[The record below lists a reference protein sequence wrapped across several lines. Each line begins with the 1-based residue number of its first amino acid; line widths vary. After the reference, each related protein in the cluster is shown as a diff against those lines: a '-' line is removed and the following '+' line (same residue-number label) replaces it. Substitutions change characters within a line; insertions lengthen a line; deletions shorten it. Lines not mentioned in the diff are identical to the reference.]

1 MSLVRKSCCG
11 SFCVVAGSDKCC
23 EHEIRHEIH
32 YLVCDYNY
40 KQWEDVE
47 WKRKRFR
54 CPPCSKTPY
63 CEPLLETRIIKTGPG
78 CMTILRGKKQ
88 VAQLKPDRKMS
99 YCDTL
104 LETKFIKA
112 GPRGKTILREKKHS
126 PQLVPASYRSSC
138 GHYCRDD
145 GSLECCLCQRPTTPP
160 PSRWPENMCDCCLT
174 RHDSQRKVKYRNDRV
189 YNSYSRGRTGKR
201 SKRKTSCKLPAL
213 NHPLAE
219 EVDEMCLDF
228 SFSLSEEDSQG
239 NMSEDIGH
247 HNVALMPL
255 ALSSRDD
262 SVLELTL
269 GDWPCLT
276 HLRENDGSEW
286 PCLTHQQKNDGS
298 DVGSLL
304 HPKADQDESESDS
317 ECESL
322 ILVEEDEWELLSA
335 TGSVWTLESS
345 STQSPR
351 SFRDAVLTDRST
363 AMLPEKR
370 KVTVQPKGIRH
381 HCCMTPNQDTL
392 DDDFLSNLREE
403 YKGGRGGKTKKMFH
417 REHKGRRGL
426 DHRYDRWDDTHG
438 SLQQRD
444 KDNLRTK
451 LICKSL
457 VA

>member
-1 MSLVRKSCCG
+1 M
-11 SFCVVAGSDKCC
+11 CVA
-23 EHEIRHEIH
+23 
-32 YLVCDYNY
+32 
-40 KQWEDVE
+40 
-47 WKRKRFR
+47 
-54 CPPCSKTPY
+54 
-63 CEPLLETRIIKTGPG
+63 
-78 CMTILRGKKQ
+78 
-88 VAQLKPDRKMS
+88 
-99 YCDTL
+99 
-104 LETKFIKA
+104 
-112 GPRGKTILREKKHS
+112 
-126 PQLVPASYRSSC
+126 
-138 GHYCRDD
+138 
-145 GSLECCLCQRPTTPP
+145 
-160 PSRWPENMCDCCLT
+160 
-174 RHDSQRKVKYRNDRV
+174 
-189 YNSYSRGRTGKR
+189 
-201 SKRKTSCKLPAL
+201 
-213 NHPLAE
+213 
-219 EVDEMCLDF
+219 F

-255 ALSSRDD
+255 PLSSRDD

-426 DHRYDRWDDTHG
+426 DHRYERWDDTHG
-438 SLQQRD
+438 SFQQRH